1 MPYHHLVVELCVAN
15 LYGNEVACKILK
27 FKKNCFNPYNA
38 ICDIY
43 LILNVMKF
51 IIEHR
56 KKSNFKIEWSILTFD
71 NALKMLIDN
80 INIPDDGLDACMING
95 KKVYTL
101 KHSFK
106 EDIFDEMPENIKNI
120 YNKMQY

>member
-27 FKKNCFNPYNA
+27 FKKNNFNPYNA

-43 LILNVMKF
+43 FILNVMKF
-51 IIEHR
+51 SAHLKE
-56 KKSNFKIEWSILTFD
+56 NFSKIKYSILTFD

-80 INIPDDGLDACMING
+80 INIPDDEL
-95 KKVYTL
+95 KVCWCDDHIIYTL

-106 EDIFDEMPENIKNI
+106 EDIFDEMPESIKNI
-120 YNKMQY
+120 YNKM